1 MGTLVESLTQPT
13 SEGLVGPLA
22 TLFGES
28 PEALSK
34 ALALG
39 LPTLAAAFAARADH
53 GLIAELMPAVTA
65 LLDDG
70 DPEARAMA
78 ALDDP
83 TTRQGLMDEGA
94 GLVRAALGPQAATVA
109 HEIGRLS
116 GLRAENAGELM
127 KLAGPLAL
135 GVIGRTL
142 GGPPTA
148 QGLVDLLQAETPAL
162 ERALPATLR
171 TALAPLAAEPSPL
184 HGTPVEG
191 AAAAAGS
198 SGRWLP
204 WLIAAVAVIALLAGL
219 QGFGKQGDKAAERTP
234 APAPMVTEVPP
245 ETVTLPDGQTL
256 SLLPGSIAHE
266 LHRFLAGPEAP
277 PQAYRFEPFAEQ
289 AGAPD
294 AATTAAAR
302 QVAAVLKAYPAA
314 RIRLV
319 GHVSS
324 AEPDSSAARAS
335 ALASLITAE
344 GIAPERVDSEG
355 RGSAEPLATNDTVE
369 GQAQNSRVMLVVT
382 AR

>member
-1 MGTLVESLTQPT
+1 MGTLVESLTQPAA
-13 SEGLVGPLA
+13 EGLVGPLA
-22 TLFGES
+22 TLFGENRDAVAR
-28 PEALSK
+28 ALP
-34 ALALG
+34 LAL
-39 LPTLAAAFAARADH
+39 PALAAAFAARTDH

-70 DPEARAMA
+70 DPDARTLA

-83 TTRQGLMDEGA
+83 VTRQGLMDEGA

-116 GLRAENAGELM
+116 GLRVENAGELM

-135 GVIGRTL
+135 GAIGRTL

-219 QGFGKQGDKAAERTP
+219 QGFGNRGEKATERTP

-245 ETVTLPDGQTL
+245 ETVTLPDGQAI

-266 LHRFLAGPEAP
+266 LQRFLAGPETAP
-277 PQAYRFEPFAEQ
+277 RAYRFEPFAAQ

-294 AATTAAAR
+294 SATAAAAR
-302 QVAAVLKAYPAA
+302 QVAAILGAYPAA

-319 GHVSS
+319 GHVSG
-324 AEPDSSAARAS
+324 AEPDTSAARAS
-335 ALASLITAE
+335 ALAALITAQ
-344 GIAPERVDSEG
+344 GIAPERVASEG
-355 RGSAEPLATNDTVE
+355 RGSAEPLATNDTAE

-382 AR
+382 AK